1 MRSTRGPRKL
11 PIGTTPDGVARDA
24 RPRVQGAQIGRLVA
38 VTGQGEPM
46 VDYPAAFDGPRVA
59 VLAAPTNGLLNAS
72 VGRHVVLLF
81 EDGDP
86 DKPILTAFISESPEE
101 RVGALDYLHV
111 DGEVIVI
118 EAKRELELRCGE
130 ALVRLTR
137 DGRVVVQGIQVSSE
151 AKGLQRIRG
160 AAVRIN

>member
-1 MRSTRGPRKL
+1 M
-11 PIGTTPDGVARDA
+11 
-24 RPRVQGAQIGRLVA
+24 
-38 VTGQGEPM
+38 
-46 VDYPAAFDGPRVA
+46 
-59 VLAAPTNGLLNAS
+59 
-72 VGRHVVLLF
+72 
-81 EDGDP
+81 
-86 DKPILTAFISESPEE
+86 
-101 RVGALDYLHV
+101 
-111 DGEVIVI
+111 I